1 MLFEGQSISYK
12 SVNHHQMLLNFCQLK
27 KKDMYLLSGS
37 FGKMTYDVISLIL
50 DNKGSSDIAF

>member
-1 MLFEGQSISYK
+1 
-12 SVNHHQMLLNFCQLK
+12 MLLNFGQLK

-50 DNKGSSDIAF
+50 DYSFKDFR

>member
-1 MLFEGQSISYK
+1 
-12 SVNHHQMLLNFCQLK
+12 MLLNFCQLK
-27 KKDMYLLSGS
+27 KKDIYLLSGS